1 MSALRE
7 QERIVFV
14 LDLVYNGWKVKGE
27 TGGCATTPS
36 VSNVIPTVN
45 REATCGSS
53 VCFTEPAS
61 GIPVV
66 AGDAMSANII
76 AALRS
81 ENQLHGNLK
90 FTAIEVGHRM
100 NTSGYGRVAY
110 QMMAYATGYSRR
122 TAIRHMHKLVRMG
135 IFAKTVYR
143 LANGY
148 AINLYKC
155 LLSPPAFYRRAPA
168 TTHGDSVTPTLPT
181 PKTAEAKE
189 LSLKEEIRLQRKG
202 LQFLMEGSDRYQA
215 CLEKIAALEAREMT

>member
-1 MSALRE
+1 
-7 QERIVFV
+7 
-14 LDLVYNGWKVKGE
+14 
-27 TGGCATTPS
+27 
-36 VSNVIPTVN
+36 
-45 REATCGSS
+45 
-53 VCFTEPAS
+53 
-61 GIPVV
+61 
-66 AGDAMSANII
+66 MSANII

-90 FTAIEVGHRM
+90 FSAIEVGHRM

-168 TTHGDSVTPTLPT
+168 TTHGDTVTSILPP
-181 PKTAEAKE
+181 PKTEEEKS
-189 LSLKEEIRLQRKG
+189 LSLREEIRRLQKG
-202 LQFLMEGSDRYQA
+202 TALWSPGSVQFEACMETIQR
-215 CLEKIAALEAREMT
+215 LEEQLR